1 LGLNRVGHTSPRGFN
16 DIIGLDDFFPV

>member
-1 LGLNRVGHTSPRGFN
+1 VFCRILGHTSPRGFN